1 MATIDR
7 RKFLGRAGLVVLGS
21 AFLAACGSST
31 PSSTATQSDNLT
43 GADLEAAAKKEGSV
57 RLYSPD
63 QKLAN
68 ALGEGFKKQYP
79 WATIEIVVGSQTI
92 IRNRVITESVAG
104 GETADVIICTNAA
117 RQALLQNNAVRA
129 VSVPAESALAG
140 DLVDAQH
147 YAHPLY
153 QYVATFV
160 YNKSLVPM
168 SPATMEDLADP
179 SWRGKVTFD
188 MPQNAN
194 TGAIFL
200 AGRKKQWGDEKWST
214 WLDGLKANQV
224 LITPDASTALSNV
237 ERGER
242 ALGIGSSADA
252 FALAAQ
258 SPAKPGFYDQ
268 MIPIV
273 QNTWLTAKSQ
283 HPAAGKLFANWSMG
297 EAGQQAVASTL
308 RSPVLDIDSP
318 VTLSRLL
325 PAGTTI
331 MPASQLADF
340 YNDPAQVLGKLNQ
353 LWPS

>member
-1 MATIDR
+1 MTTIDR
-7 RKFLGRAGLVVLGS
+7 RGFLGHAGLVVLGS
-21 AFLAACGSST
+21 TLLAACGSSS
-31 PSSTATQSDNLT
+31 PPSTASQSDDVN
-43 GADLEAAAKKEGSV
+43 GADLEAAAKKEGSA

-63 QKLAN
+63 QKLAT
-68 ALGEGFKKQYP
+68 ALADGFKKEYP
-79 WATIEIVVGSQTI
+79 WATVEIVVGSQTI

-117 RQALLQNNAVRA
+117 RQALLQNNAVRP
-129 VSVPAESALAG
+129 VSVSAESALPK
-140 DLVDAQH
+140 DLVDGQH

-160 YNKSLVPM
+160 FNKSLVPNA
-168 SPATMEDLADP
+168 PATMEDLADP
-179 SWRGKVTFD
+179 SWNGKVTFD

-200 AGRKKQWGDEKWST
+200 AGRKKQWGDEKWT
-214 WLDGLKANQV
+214 AWLNSLKANQV

-252 FALAAQ
+252 FALSPQ

-273 QNTWLTAKSQ
+273 QNTWLTAKSR
-283 HPAAGKLFANWSMG
+283 HPAAGKLFVDWSMG
-297 EAGQQAVASTL
+297 EAGQKAVASTL

-318 VTLSRLL
+318 VTLARLL
-325 PAGTTI
+325 PPGTTI
-331 MPASQLADF
+331 MPASQLTDF
-340 YNDPAQVLGKLNQ
+340 YNDPSQVLDKLNQ
-353 LWPS
+353 LWPA